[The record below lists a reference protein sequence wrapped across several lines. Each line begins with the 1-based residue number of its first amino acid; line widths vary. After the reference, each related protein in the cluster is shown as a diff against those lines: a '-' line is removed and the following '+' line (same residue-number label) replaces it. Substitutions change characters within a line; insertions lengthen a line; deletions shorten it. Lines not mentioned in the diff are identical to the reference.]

1 VNLETDYLGLKL
13 AHPIV
18 ASSSPLSRDLDGI
31 RRLEDAGA
39 AAVVMPSIY
48 EEEIEAE
55 DDAFAALV
63 DRGSLT
69 QPEAAGGYFPDM
81 TAFRLGGLEARLE
94 TLRRAVDAC
103 AIPIIASLNGST
115 PEGWTGFARDLEAAG
130 AAAIELNLY
139 RVPTDPRESAAE
151 VEGRS
156 IETVR
161 AVTAAV
167 SIPVAVKL
175 GPWLSS
181 PGNHA
186 MNVVGAGA
194 RGVVLFNRFY
204 QPDIDLATL
213 QPKPS
218 LELSTPYEI
227 RQALLWIALL
237 AGRIDAAL
245 AASSGVG
252 TADEVVK
259 YLLAGADAVM
269 TASSLLRHGPK
280 HIGVLLD
287 GLEQW
292 MESRGFDAVGRF
304 RGLMAAAYLRDRE
317 ALVRAQ
323 YIHILTGY
331 REGV

>member
-1 VNLETDYLGLKL
+1 MNLETDYLGLKL

-18 ASSSPLSRDLDGI
+18 ASASPLSRDLDGI

-39 AAVVMPSIY
+39 AAVVTPSIY
-48 EEEIEAE
+48 EEEIAAE
-55 DDAFAALV
+55 DDAYQALV
-63 DRGSLT
+63 ERGSLT
-69 QPEAAGGYFPDM
+69 QPEATGGYFPD
-81 TAFRLGGLEARLE
+81 TAAFRVGGLEARLE
-94 TLRRAVDAC
+94 TLQRAADAC

-139 RVPTDPRESAAE
+139 RVPTDPHETGAE
-151 VEGRS
+151 VEARAV
-156 IETVR
+156 ETVS
-161 AVTAAV
+161 AVAMAV

-186 MNVVGAGA
+186 LRIVAAGA
-194 RGVVLFNRFY
+194 RGLTLFNRFY
-204 QPDIDLATL
+204 EPDIDLQTL
-213 QPKPS
+213 RPKPS

-237 AGRIDAAL
+237 AGRIDASL
-245 AASSGVG
+245 AATSGVS

-259 YLLAGADAVM
+259 YLLAGADVVM
-269 TASSLLRHGPK
+269 TASSLLRHGLE
-280 HIGVLLD
+280 HIGVLRL

-292 MESRGFDAVGRF
+292 MESRGFDDVKRLRGR
-304 RGLMAAAYLRDRE
+304 LAAAHLRDRE
-317 ALVRAQ
+317 ALVRSQ
-323 YIHILTGY
+323 YIYILTGY
-331 REGV
+331 QGGA

>member
-13 AHPIV
+13 AHPII
-18 ASSSPLSRDLDGI
+18 ASASPLSRDLDGI

-48 EEEIEAE
+48 EEEIAAE
-55 DDAFAALV
+55 DDAYQALV
-63 DRGSLT
+63 ERGSWT
-69 QPEAAGGYFPDM
+69 QPEAAEGYFPVM
-81 TAFRLGGLEARLE
+81 TAFRVGGLQARLE
-94 TLRRAVDAC
+94 TLQRAAEVC

-139 RVPTDPRESAAE
+139 RVPTDPGESGAA
-151 VEGRS
+151 VEARS

-161 AVTAAV
+161 AVSAVV
-167 SIPVAVKL
+167 SIPVSVKL

-186 MNVVGAGA
+186 IEIVAAGA
-194 RGVVLFNRFY
+194 RGLVLFNRFY
-204 QPDIDLATL
+204 EPDIDLATL
-213 QPKPS
+213 SPKPS

-237 AGRIDAAL
+237 AGRIDASL
-245 AASSGVG
+245 AATSGVS

-259 YLLAGADAVM
+259 YLLAGADVVM
-269 TASSLLRHGPK
+269 TASSLLRHGPG
-280 HIGVLLD
+280 HITVLRR

-292 MESRGFDAVGRF
+292 MESRGFDDIGRW
-304 RGLMAAAYLRDRE
+304 RGLLAAAYLHDRE

-331 REGV
+331 QSGV